1 MKFDIVGKDI
11 APEVH
16 PCQKQIVNHF
26 EGHGCVS
33 EKSKLFLNLSHYASN
48 KLNENV
54 FDFLPL
60 TFFVECD
67 LSKQKQY
74 SKSMVQF
81 MNAFYALD
89 DIKKRTKK
97 FYQKLDSE
105 AGGHGAAI
113 EGPGAERVQPA
124 GGESAEPG
132 LVGNVKEQ
140 LFDDNFIFKHFYQNK
155 ILLIRQHKK
164 EEREE
169 KEAYMEA
176 MGANALL
183 QGPTR
188 SIKRF
193 DLGSAQNSAKLSI
206 SSNLKAHPELQNHES
221 CENINISDHKSSTA
235 NVNHALQKQTQ
246 NKILKKYFHR
256 QSMPFCH
263 YSGHNLWILK
273 ATKLNQG
280 QGIHVCNSLPQ
291 IKNLIQ
297 RYCEGFPKKQSE
309 NFTYER
315 EIMSSKKQASVGA
328 ANVEVDALGS
338 AGKSPG
344 DASQIDHRAG

>member
-97 FYQKLDSE
+97 FY
-105 AGGHGAAI
+105 
-113 EGPGAERVQPA
+113 
-124 GGESAEPG
+124 
-132 LVGNVKEQ
+132 
-140 LFDDNFIFKHFYQNK
+140 
-155 ILLIRQHKK
+155 
-164 EEREE
+164 
-169 KEAYMEA
+169 
-176 MGANALL
+176 
-183 QGPTR
+183 
-188 SIKRF
+188 
-193 DLGSAQNSAKLSI
+193 
-206 SSNLKAHPELQNHES
+206 
-221 CENINISDHKSSTA
+221 
-235 NVNHALQKQTQ
+235 
-246 NKILKKYFHR
+246 
-256 QSMPFCH
+256 
-263 YSGHNLWILK
+263 
-273 ATKLNQG
+273 
-280 QGIHVCNSLPQ
+280 
-291 IKNLIQ
+291 
-297 RYCEGFPKKQSE
+297 
-309 NFTYER
+309 
-315 EIMSSKKQASVGA
+315 
-328 ANVEVDALGS
+328 
-338 AGKSPG
+338 
-344 DASQIDHRAG
+344 